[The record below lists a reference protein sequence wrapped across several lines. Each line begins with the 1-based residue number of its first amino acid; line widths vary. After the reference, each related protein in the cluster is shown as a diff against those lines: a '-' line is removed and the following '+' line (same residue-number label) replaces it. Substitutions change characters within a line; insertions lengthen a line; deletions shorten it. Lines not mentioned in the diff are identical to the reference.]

1 MHRVAIDMDIS
12 DTGAEIVGVSEVS
25 IEKPAE

>member
-1 MHRVAIDMDIS
+1 MHRVVIDMDIS

-25 IEKPAE
+25 IEKLAE